1 MKRLGLR
8 PLDRLDALLIGVALL
23 LIALVLAAIDLVSD
37 AVAAGALK

>member
-8 PLDRLDALLIGVALL
+8 PLDRLDVFLIGVALL

-37 AVAAGALK
+37 AVASGVLK